1 MKFKIS
7 VFLILLVLA
16 MKVSGQKDAEALR
29 ILDKFSST
37 ALNAPSVSMNFD
49 FVTNDQAEKT
59 TDTLSGFIVIDGDK
73 YKLEIPNNTIWFNGE
88 ISWSYL
94 TAEKEVTITKPG
106 KSEDEFQSKPSSVFT
121 MYKKG
126 YKVRLLDDKGS
137 SYTIDLYPED
147 LKSNLVHVRLSINKT
162 SMVLNTLEYKQKDG
176 IVRTLYMK
184 NYDLKKKT
192 ESSFFF
198 YPKDQFKGVEII
210 DMR

>member
-1 MKFKIS
+1 MKLILS
-7 VFLILLVLA
+7 AFLISLLLTI
-16 MKVSGQKDAEALR
+16 KVSGQKDAEALR

-49 FVTNDQAEKT
+49 LVTNDQAEKT
-59 TDTLSGFIVIDGDK
+59 TDTLSGSVVIDGDK
-73 YKLEIPNNTIWFNGE
+73 YKLEIPNNIIWFNGE

-94 TAEKEVTITKPG
+94 QAEKEVTITKPG
-106 KSEDEFQSKPSSVFT
+106 KNEDAFQSKPSSVFT

-147 LKSNLVHVRLSINKT
+147 LKSDLVHVRLSINKT

-176 IVRTLYMK
+176 IVRTLSVK
-184 NYDLKKKT
+184 NYDLTKKT
-192 ESSFFF
+192 ESSFFM
-198 YPKDQFKGVEII
+198 YPKDQFKGVEIV